1 MRGRNA
7 LRTLPL
13 TRLAAMPLGTLSR
26 SAGEGGPWRVS
37 DMVGEGR

>member
-13 TRLAAMPLGTLSR
+13 TRLAAMPLGTLSPP
-26 SAGEGGPWRVS
+26 AGRGV
-37 DMVGEGR
+37 